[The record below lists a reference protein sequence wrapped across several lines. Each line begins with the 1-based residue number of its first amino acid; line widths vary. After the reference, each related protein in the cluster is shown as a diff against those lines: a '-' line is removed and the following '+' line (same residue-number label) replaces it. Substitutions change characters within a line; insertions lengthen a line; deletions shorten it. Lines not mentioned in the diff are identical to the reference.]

1 MSDVSEQK
9 VMLRRELRA
18 RLRTIPAAELAREG
32 EQLRERLL
40 RQPEWR
46 QARSVMLFASMPE
59 EPDLWPLAE
68 RALAEGRR
76 LALPR
81 FDRGA
86 GVYAAATVRDLAQDV
101 QMGSF
106 GIREPVAICPV
117 CPLNQLDL
125 VLVPGLGFDREGHRL
140 GRGKGFYDRMLS
152 SRRGAACGVAMDWQI
167 LPAIPVEPH
176 DQHVDFIVT
185 PSRWLAVVRRS

>member
-1 MSDVSEQK
+1 MSEVSEQK

-18 RLRTIPAAELAREG
+18 RLRTIDAAELLRAGEG
-32 EQLRERLL
+32 LRERLV
-40 RQPEWR
+40 QQSEWLA
-46 QARSVMLFASMPE
+46 ARTVMLFASMPE

-76 LALPR
+76 LVLPR
-81 FDRGA
+81 YDRDA
-86 GVYAAATVRDLAQDV
+86 GVYGVAEVRDLTRDV
-101 QMGSF
+101 QVGSF
-106 GIREPVAICPV
+106 GIREPVSTCAV
-117 CPLNQLDL
+117 WSLNQLDL

-152 SRRGAACGVAMDWQI
+152 SRRGTACGVAMDWQI

-176 DQHVDFIVT
+176 DQHVDCIVT
-185 PSRWLAVVRRS
+185 PSRWLAVTRRS

>member
-1 MSDVSEQK
+1 MSEVSEQK

-18 RLRTIPAAELAREG
+18 RLRTIDAAELVRAG
-32 EQLRERLL
+32 DGLRERLV
-40 RQPEWR
+40 QQSEWLN
-46 QARSVMLFASMPE
+46 ARTVMLFASMPE

-76 LALPR
+76 LVLPR
-81 FDRGA
+81 YDRDA
-86 GVYAAATVRDLAQDV
+86 GVYGVAEVRDLMQDV
-101 QMGSF
+101 QVGSF
-106 GIREPVAICPV
+106 GIREPVSTCPV
-117 CPLNQLDL
+117 WSLNQLDL

-152 SRRGAACGVAMDWQI
+152 SRRGTACGVAMDWQI

-176 DQHVDFIVT
+176 DQHVDCIVT
-185 PSRWLAVVRRS
+185 PSRWLAVTRRS